1 MKLKTT
7 IYGKQATMIGT
18 PGEISALLDNVRRTA
33 RQRAIDSLPQ
43 VAEQA
48 KLDASER
55 VVAHVNGQEVER
67 KVASPKLTGA
77 YLAEQI
83 RKAAKTA
90 QTPKSPFK
98 PQFTP
103 ISQSREEIVKEAI
116 ADVADLLAR
125 TYTSGRTPEVV
136 EHVGT
141 VIAFNLND
149 RIEFFVNKKKRQVV
163 AKVWIFSS
171 TGTAKD
177 KSYATTGI
185 ARCAPSDVFNEHVG
199 KAIAL
204 RRALG
209 LEVPTKYYEVGGIA
223 PEGKQVGDVVK
234 FYDGDVLYRNTLVG
248 DYVGHPRSGKTGA
261 KSFNASIAKVI
272 DDSARYVAPSTP
284 AAKVVYHG

>member
-18 PGEISALLDNVRRTA
+18 PAEISALLDSVRRTA

-48 KLDASER
+48 KSDAGER
-55 VVAHVNGQEVER
+55 VVVHVNGQEVER
-67 KVASPKLTGA
+67 NVAPIDKL
-77 YLAEQI
+77 
-83 RKAAKTA
+83 KT
-90 QTPKSPFK
+90 THVTNVFK

-103 ISQSREEIVKEAI
+103 IAQSREEIVKEAI
-116 ADVADLLAR
+116 ADVAELLKGEFFGLGIGATDL
-125 TYTSGRTPEVV
+125 GRKVRKHTGHSVCFGSNDE
-136 EHVGT
+136 
-141 VIAFNLND
+141 IAN
-149 RIEFFVNKKKRQVV
+149 FFVNNRKRVV
-163 AKVWIFSS
+163 LAKIYSNHV
-171 TGTAKD
+171 TDGND
-177 KSYATTGI
+177 NGSYISTGI
-185 ARCAPSDVFNEHVG
+185 ARFAPSDVFNEHVG

-223 PEGKQVGDVVK
+223 PEGKQVGDVVE
-234 FYDGDVLYRNTLVG
+234 FYGDDVLYRNTLVG
-248 DYVGHPRSGKTGA
+248 GYVGHPRSGKTGTR
-261 KSFNASIAKVI
+261 SFNAIISKVI